1 MQNQL
6 FVSGVIILVIN
17 FFITEV
23 FRADVVG
30 PGSADVA
37 QLRPHMDLQGCPFWA
52 AQVATK

>member
-52 AQVATK
+52 AQVATR